1 MLTELDTYFAAEK
14 TESLVFLAVG
24 LLACVVAALVLW
36 RVRDPL
42 FRGFALPLALV
53 GLIQVGVG
61 ANIHART
68 DGQLAALKAQYRA
81 APAEFKSREGA
92 RMKSVRAGFLVYK
105 VVEVAFIVIGLV
117 LAFARGLHRFWRGL
131 GLGMLV
137 QGALMLPA
145 DLIAE
150 ERAAVYQARLQAL
163 P

>member
-1 MLTELDTYFAAEK
+1 MLTELDLYFGAEK
-14 TESLVFLAVG
+14 TEGLVFLLVG
-24 LLACVVAALVLW
+24 LLACAVAALVLW

-68 DGQLAALKAQYRA
+68 DAQLAALKAQYLA
-81 APAEFKSREGA
+81 APAEFKAQEGA
-92 RMKSVRAGFLVYK
+92 RMKSVRAGFLAYK
-105 VVEVAFIVIGLV
+105 AVEIAFIVIGLT

-150 ERAAVYQARLQAL
+150 ERAAVYQARLEAL